1 MQGYLDIAPQ
11 LLLEELYYKVEE
23 LPRWN
28 PTLEEVRILQLVDHT
43 TDISYQVCGEAG
55 AGLVSTRDFV
65 NLRHWAAV
73 EDGVFVS
80 AVASVEHAAMRAVPG
95 RVRGTNG
102 PGCFALR
109 RVEDEDEAAGVRTQ
123 FQWLL
128 DTDLRGWIPQAVID
142 RTLSGVQ
149 LDYIARLRARV
160 RDL

>member
-1 MQGYLDIAPQ
+1 MCA
-11 LLLEELYYKVEE
+11 
-23 LPRWN
+23 
-28 PTLEEVRILQLVDHT
+28 
-43 TDISYQVCGEAG
+43 EAG
-55 AGLVSTRDFV
+55 GGVVSTRDFV

-109 RVEDEDEAAGVRTQ
+109 RVEAAGEAAGARTQ